1 MGKIMAQVVKSHIPD
16 ERPLVLGGVLL
27 EGAPPV
33 MKAIFGQMGAELGGK
48 HTGLTH
54 EKLFT
59 RS

>member
-1 MGKIMAQVVKSHIPD
+1 MAQGREKSHPD

-27 EGAPPV
+27 EGAPPL
-33 MKAIFGQMGAELGGK
+33 MNAIFGQMGAELGGK

-59 RS
+59 RG